1 MPEPTNAQPLAEVE
15 ALRKALADALEQQ
28 TATSEI
34 LHVISSSANDVQP
47 VFDAIVHAAVRLM
60 HGDSGGL
67 TRLDGQQLELAA
79 FTGSDAV
86 GDAAL
91 KASFP
96 RSLEAERVHSA

>member
-60 HGDSGGL
+60 HGRRSGPVSNHDVVEPLRCTKEGW
-67 TRLDGQQLELAA
+67 GQ
-79 FTGSDAV
+79 
-86 GDAAL
+86 
-91 KASFP
+91 
-96 RSLEAERVHSA
+96 